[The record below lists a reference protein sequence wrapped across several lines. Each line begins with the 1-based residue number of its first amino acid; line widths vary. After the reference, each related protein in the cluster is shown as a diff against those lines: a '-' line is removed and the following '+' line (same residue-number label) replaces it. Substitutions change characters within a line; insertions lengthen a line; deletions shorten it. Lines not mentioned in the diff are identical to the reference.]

1 MAEFKKLN
9 PNVPTDPRE
18 QLRGAILAVFRSWNN
33 DRAIRYR
40 SYNGIP
46 DEWGTAV
53 SVQVWRGRGV
63 LLKRVFFFGSKCRN
77 SPKTTRVQEIDARTS
92 TPWSLCSCTG

>member
-1 MAEFKKLN
+1 M
-9 PNVPTDPRE
+9 PTDPRE

-46 DEWGTAV
+46 DAWGTAV
-53 SVQVWRGRGV
+53 SVQAMAYGNMNDVSGAG
-63 LLKRVFFFGSKCRN
+63 LELSDLKALVAA
-77 SPKTTRVQEIDARTS
+77 V
-92 TPWSLCSCTG
+92 